1 MKKIFAL
8 LFFSFCSFL
17 TTTGLWAQAEKI
29 DLGSHGK
36 ITFYLDDSWKF
47 ETADYGDRQLIT
59 IAPKG
64 EANAS
69 CALTITFPEQDRLDT
84 KKRLSL
90 RVEVN
95 GQPIAEHSVEGKTIA
110 KEFSLQ
116 TGYGFYCNFTDPD
129 LIGKP
134 PEKGNFKTISVG
146 MIHLTP
152 DVLIE
157 VTISADGFNSE
168 PYQQLLGMIEGM
180 EFTPA
185 SGRSRNI

>member
-1 MKKIFAL
+1 MKKILAL
-8 LFFSFCSFL
+8 LLLSAA
-17 TTTGLWAQAEKI
+17 GLFAQSEKI
-29 DLGSHGK
+29 DLGSHGRV
-36 ITFYLDDSWKF
+36 TLYLDDTWKF
-47 ETADYGDRQLIT
+47 DIADYGDRQLAT

-69 CALTITFPEQDRLDT
+69 CSLSITFPEQDRLDT

-95 GQPIAEHSVEGKTIA
+95 GQPIAEHSVEGKSIA

-134 PEKGNFKTISVG
+134 PEKGNFKTISAG
-146 MIHLTP
+146 LIHLAS

-157 VTISADGFNSE
+157 VTISADGFNSAA
-168 PYQQLLGMIEGM
+168 YQQLLGMIEGM
-180 EFTPA
+180 EFAPA
-185 SGRSRNI
+185 GKGKGGN

>member
-1 MKKIFAL
+1 MKKILAL
-8 LFFSFCSFL
+8 LLLSAAGAF
-17 TTTGLWAQAEKI
+17 AQVEKI
-29 DLGSHGK
+29 NLGSHGSLAV
-36 ITFYLDDSWKF
+36 YHDGSWKF
-47 ETADYGDRQLIT
+47 YIADYGDRQIVT

-69 CALTITFPEQDRLDT
+69 GSLTITFPEQDRLDT
-84 KKRLSL
+84 KKRLIQ

-95 GQPIAEHSVEGKTIA
+95 GMPIAEHSSEGKSIA

-134 PEKGNFKTISVG
+134 PEKGNFKTISAG
-146 MIHLTP
+146 MIHLTA

-157 VTISADGFNSE
+157 LTISADGFTSE

-180 EFTPA
+180 EFTPP
-185 SGRSRNI
+185 GKR

>member
-1 MKKIFAL
+1 MKKILTL
-8 LFFSFCSFL
+8 LLLSAA
-17 TTTGLWAQAEKI
+17 GLLAQSQKL

-36 ITFYLDDSWKF
+36 LSLYVDDTWKF
-47 ETADYGDRQLIT
+47 DIADYGDRQIVT
-59 IAPKG
+59 VAPKG
-64 EANAS
+64 DINAS
-69 CALTITFPEQDRLDT
+69 CSLTITFPEQDRLDT

-95 GQPIAEHSVEGKTIA
+95 GQALADHSVEGKSIA
-110 KEFSLQ
+110 KEFSLL
-116 TGYGFYCNFTDPD
+116 TGFGFYCNFTDPE

-134 PEKGNFKTISVG
+134 SERGNFKTITAG
-146 MIHLTP
+146 LIHLAA

-180 EFTPA
+180 EFKPGKSA
-185 SGRSRNI
+185 AR

>member
-1 MKKIFAL
+1 MKKFLAL
-8 LFFSFCSFL
+8 VLLSTAGLFGQMQKL
-17 TTTGLWAQAEKI
+17 
-29 DLGSHGK
+29 DLGSHGRL
-36 ITFYLDDSWKF
+36 TLYLDDNWKF
-47 ETADYGDRQLIT
+47 ETADYGDRQMVNVV
-59 IAPKG
+59 PKG
-64 EANAS
+64 EVNAS

-95 GQPIAEHSVEGKTIA
+95 GQPLAERSVEGRSTA

-116 TGYGFYCNFTDPD
+116 SGFGFYCNFTDPD
-129 LIGKP
+129 LVGKP
-134 PEKGNFKTISVG
+134 SERGNFKTLSVG
-146 MIHLTP
+146 LIHLAS

-180 EFTPA
+180 EFTPP
-185 SGRSRNI
+185 GKR

>member
-1 MKKIFAL
+1 MKKFLPL
-8 LFFSFCSFL
+8 LLLSA
-17 TTTGLWAQAEKI
+17 TGLFAQVEKLE
-29 DLGSHGK
+29 LGTHGR
-36 ITFYLDDSWKF
+36 INLYHDDSWKF
-47 ETADYGDRQLIT
+47 EIGDYGDRQMVT

-64 EANAS
+64 DANAS
-69 CALTITFPEQDRLDT
+69 CSLTITFPEQDRLDT

-95 GQPIAEHSVEGKTIA
+95 GQPIAEHSVEGKTYA

-116 TGYGFYCNFTDPD
+116 TGYGFYCNFTDPE
-129 LIGKP
+129 LVGKK
-134 PEKGNFKTISVG
+134 PEPVNFKTISAG
-146 MIHLTP
+146 LIHLAP

-185 SGRSRNI
+185 GGKGGKN

>member
-1 MKKIFAL
+1 MKKLFTLLLLSTVGLFAQ
-8 LFFSFCSFL
+8 S
-17 TTTGLWAQAEKI
+17 EKI
-29 DLGSHGK
+29 DLGSHGSLAL
-36 ITFYLDDSWKF
+36 YHDGSWKF
-47 ETADYGDRQLIT
+47 EIADYGDRQLVS

-64 EANAS
+64 DANAS
-69 CALTITFPEQDRLDT
+69 CSLTITFPEQDRLDT

-95 GQPIAEHSVEGKTIA
+95 GQPIAEHSVEGKSIA

-116 TGYGFYCNFTDPD
+116 TGFGFYCNFTDPD
-129 LIGKP
+129 LIGKR
-134 PEKGNFKTISVG
+134 PEPGNFKTISAG
-146 MIHLTP
+146 MIHLSS

-157 VTISADGFNSE
+157 VTISADGFTSE

-185 SGRSRNI
+185 GKAKGK